1 VYEIQ
6 CRFDSRYAVSLC
18 EKSSLDI
25 SNDALS
31 GLVGERRTLVVTTP
45 TVDRLYG
52 DALRRYVADR
62 NLDIRIEVLPLS
74 EQDKSMESTLAIC
87 ALAKDCGL
95 GRRDQIVAFGGGV
108 CADLVT
114 LAASLVRRGIGYAC
128 LPTTLVGQIDASVGL
143 KGGVNFGG
151 SKNYLG
157 CFKPPS
163 KVLVDPDFLATLP
176 ARQLRCGMAE
186 IVKIA
191 LVRDGSL
198 FTMVESFGP
207 ALIASGFREHA
218 EVGQLVIGR
227 SIELMLE
234 ELEPNCFEDRGY
246 RRLVDFGHTFS
257 PLLEAKSGYR
267 IAHGEA
273 VAIDMVMSSAI
284 AVEMGLLDRQGC
296 RRIVTL
302 LRRLGLPV
310 QSPLADAALMRQA
323 MLDATL
329 HRDGSA
335 NLVVPTS
342 VGSADFVTS
351 HAEVTDTI
359 LIEAGKA
366 VAHLAGLEEG
376 IRVPSFS

>member
-1 VYEIQ
+1 MYEIE

-31 GLVGERRTLVVTTP
+31 GLVGERRTLVITTP
-45 TVDRLYG
+45 TVNRLYG
-52 DALRRYVADR
+52 DGLRRHVADR

-74 EQDKSMESTLAIC
+74 EQDKTMESTLAIC
-87 ALAKDCGL
+87 ALAKDHGL
-95 GRRDQIVAFGGGV
+95 GRCDQIVAFGGGV

-128 LPTTLVGQIDASVGL
+128 LPTTLVAQIDASVGL

-218 EVGQLVIGR
+218 EVGHLILGR

-273 VAIDMVMSSAI
+273 VAIDMAMSSAI
-284 AVEMGLLDRQGC
+284 AVEMGLLDRQSC
-296 RRIVTL
+296 RRILAL
-302 LRRLGLPV
+302 LQRLGLPV
-310 QSPLADAALMRQA
+310 QSALADGALMRQA

-351 HAEVTDTI
+351 HAQVTDTI
-359 LIEAGKA
+359 LHRASKA
-366 VAHLAGLEEG
+366 VAHLAELEEG

>member
-31 GLVGERRTLVVTTP
+31 GLVGERRTLLITTP

-52 DALRRYVADR
+52 DGLRRYVAGR
-62 NLDIRIEVLPLS
+62 NLDIRVEVLPLS

-163 KVLVDPDFLATLP
+163 KVLVDPGFLATLP

-207 ALIASGFREHA
+207 ALITSGFREHA
-218 EVGQLVIGR
+218 EVGQFVIGR

-273 VAIDMVMSSAI
+273 VAIDMAMSSAI

-302 LRRLGLPV
+302 LQRLGLPV
-310 QSPLADAALMRQA
+310 QSALADGALMRQA

-329 HRDGSA
+329 HRDGSV

-351 HAEVTDTI
+351 HAQVTDTI
-359 LIEAGKA
+359 LHRAGKA
-366 VAHLAGLEEG
+366 VAHLAEVEEG

>member
-1 VYEIQ
+1 M
-6 CRFDSRYAVSLC
+6 
-18 EKSSLDI
+18 
-25 SNDALS
+25 
-31 GLVGERRTLVVTTP
+31 VTTP
-45 TVDRLYG
+45 TVNRLYG
-52 DALRRYVADR
+52 DGLRRYASAR
-62 NLDIRIEVLPLS
+62 NLDVRIEVLPLS
-74 EQDKSMESTLAIC
+74 EQDKTMESTLAIC
-87 ALAKDCGL
+87 ALAKDYGL

-114 LAASLVRRGIGYAC
+114 LAASLVRRGIAYAC
-128 LPTTLVGQIDASVGL
+128 LPTTLVAQIDASIGL

-163 KVLVDPDFLATLP
+163 KVLVDPGFLATLP

-191 LVRDGSL
+191 LVRDANL
-198 FTMVESFGP
+198 FTMIERFGP
-207 ALIASGFREHA
+207 ALITSRFQEHTEA
-218 EVGQLVIGR
+218 GNFILGR

-273 VAIDMVMSSAI
+273 VAVDMAISSAI
-284 AVEMGLLDRQGC
+284 AVEMGLLNGQSC
-296 RRIVTL
+296 RRIVAL
-302 LRRLGLPV
+302 LRKLGLPV
-310 QSPLADAALMRQA
+310 QSKLAEACLMRQA

-329 HRDGSA
+329 HRNGNA

-342 VGSADFVTS
+342 IGSADFVAS
-351 HAEVTDTI
+351 HELVTDTVLHNASRALYDHAQEEENI
-359 LIEAGKA
+359 L
-366 VAHLAGLEEG
+366 VSSL
-376 IRVPSFS
+376 S

>member
-1 VYEIQ
+1 
-6 CRFDSRYAVSLC
+6 
-18 EKSSLDI
+18 
-25 SNDALS
+25 
-31 GLVGERRTLVVTTP
+31 LVITTP
-45 TVDRLYG
+45 TVNRLYG
-52 DALRRYVADR
+52 DALRRHVADR
-62 NLDIRIEVLPLS
+62 NLDVRIEVLPLS

-87 ALAKDCGL
+87 ALAKDYGL
-95 GRRDQIVAFGGGV
+95 GRRDHIVAFGGGV

-163 KVLVDPDFLATLP
+163 KVLVDPGFLATLP

-198 FTMVESFGP
+198 FTMFENFGP

-218 EVGQLVIGR
+218 EAGQLVIGR

-273 VAIDMVMSSAI
+273 VAIDMAMSSAI

-296 RRIVTL
+296 RRIVAL
-302 LRRLGLPV
+302 LQRLGLPV
-310 QSPLADAALMRQA
+310 RSALADGALMRQA

-329 HRDGSA
+329 HRDGSV

-351 HAEVTDTI
+351 HAQVTDAI
-359 LIEAGKA
+359 LDRAGKT
-366 VAHLAGLEEG
+366 VAHFAELEEG
-376 IRVPSFS
+376 ICVPSYS